1 MLPLQRERWR
11 WSTAANSDRQSVSID
26 RIVSHTLSKH
36 LPLVAAVAA
45 LAVAAVAGIVACR
58 PILSKAEKTSE
69 ERSLASRMIAGVYTD
84 PVSGNVMPWR
94 LYVPPGADASSRRL
108 PIILVLHGGP
118 GRGDDNLG
126 QLDESVEYLLSDTLQ
141 GIEPVM
147 VLAPQAGI
155 RTHWVNYPSFDPPF
169 TNFDQRK
176 IPESENIKT
185 AIRLLRDISH
195 EYDADP
201 SRIYLTGMSMGGE
214 GSWDALTYNPDLFAG
229 ALILNGAG
237 DPRAM
242 DRVTKLPIR
251 FFHGSAD
258 TTTPVA
264 NSRELAASLHKLG
277 AIARYEELPGAGH
290 DIRAQVYTHENF
302 AWLLKQRRTN

>member
-1 MLPLQRERWR
+1 
-11 WSTAANSDRQSVSID
+11 
-26 RIVSHTLSKH
+26 
-36 LPLVAAVAA
+36 
-45 LAVAAVAGIVACR
+45 
-58 PILSKAEKTSE
+58 
-69 ERSLASRMIAGVYTD
+69 
-84 PVSGNVMPWR
+84 MPWR
-94 LYVPPGADASSRRL
+94 LYVPPGAGGSPKRL

-126 QLDESVEYLLSDTLQ
+126 QLDESVQYLLSDTLQ

-169 TNFDQRK
+169 TNFDQRV

-185 AIRLLRDISH
+185 AIDLLRDVSRKYH
-195 EYDADP
+195 ADP

-214 GSWDALTYNPDLFAG
+214 GSWDALTYYPHLFAA

-242 DRVTKLPIR
+242 DRVRKLPIR

-264 NSRELAASLHKLG
+264 NSRELAASLRKVG
-277 AIARYEELPGAGH
+277 ALARYKELRGAGH
-290 DIRAQVYTHENF
+290 DIRAQVYTRENF
-302 AWLLKQRRTN
+302 EWLLQQRRSAGPGLSIHRGPNISSGPPS